1 MISGSWE
8 DRENEEGICERV
20 KEKRMASKEDN
31 WEGEK
36 TRKRRWGE
44 EGGEWG
50 GGDWVRGW
58 RKEEAKGKG

>member
-1 MISGSWE
+1 M
-8 DRENEEGICERV
+8 RKRFV
-20 KEKRMASKEDN
+20 KKTIGRGTL
-31 WEGEK
+31 EGEK

-44 EGGEWG
+44 